1 MTFLGLFYCF
11 PGLVRIAKWMNFRK
25 NSNEN
30 KVYEIDFAVVYPVHD
45 IVVIMNDDN
54 NEKNGLPVAIASYK

>member
-1 MTFLGLFYCF
+1 M
-11 PGLVRIAKWMNFRK
+11 K
-25 NSNEN
+25 

-54 NEKNGLPVAIASYK
+54 NEKNGPPVAIAFFR